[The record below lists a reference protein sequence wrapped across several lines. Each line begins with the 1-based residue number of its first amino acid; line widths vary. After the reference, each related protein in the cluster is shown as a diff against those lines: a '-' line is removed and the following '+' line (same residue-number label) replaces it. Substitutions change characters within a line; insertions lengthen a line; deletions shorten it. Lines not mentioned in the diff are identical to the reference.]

1 MRYQSDKPLVPFLDA
16 DLSTLLRGLCRRFVK
31 KIVMDSASS
40 SALLVKVNVSDS
52 ASHIGNVKIDTGFS
66 ATKALNELAATK
78 KCSDLARMRFR
89 DDCKNALVAATD
101 KLLVKSPL
109 KYVMTRNLAC
119 LDPRMMAS
127 DSHGCV
133 SSFRRVLHKLADL
146 HQVNEADCDLIGWQF
161 AAFMDEVVTPNNSAF
176 KEFSPDNDR
185 LDTFLSIRM
194 KGSDHFGKLWPVTKK
209 LLILSHGQAT
219 VERGFSINSQLVV
232 ENLREASVVSQR
244 VVYDAIATAGGL
256 CGVPITKSILSY
268 AQGARQ
274 RYVAYLEAEKQ
285 KQTSINS
292 DCNAK
297 RKLEADERDKL
308 EAKKRRLDNDI
319 AALMK
324 SSDELADS
332 AEAMG
337 DLTLLSQSNALRKS
351 AATKRQA
358 LKDL

>member
-1 MRYQSDKPLVPFLDA
+1 MRYQSDKQLVPFLDA
-16 DLSTLLRGLCRRFVK
+16 NLSTLLRGPCRRFVN

-40 SALLVKVNVSDS
+40 SALLVKVNMSDS
-52 ASHIGNVKIDTGFS
+52 ASHVGNVKIDTGFS
-66 ATKALNELAATK
+66 ATKALKELAATK

-89 DDCKNALVAATD
+89 DNCKKALVAATD

-119 LDPRMMAS
+119 LDPQMMAS

-161 AAFMDEVVTPNNSAF
+161 AAFMDEV
-176 KEFSPDNDR
+176 
-185 LDTFLSIRM
+185 
-194 KGSDHFGKLWPVTKK
+194 
-209 LLILSHGQAT
+209 AT
-219 VERGFSINSQLVV
+219 WHTW
-232 ENLREASVVSQR
+232 NLRN
-244 VVYDAIATAGGL
+244 
-256 CGVPITKSILSY
+256 
-268 AQGARQ
+268 
-274 RYVAYLEAEKQ
+274 
-285 KQTSINS
+285 KQTSIDS

-297 RKLEADERDKL
+297 RKMEADERNKR

-332 AEAMG
+332 AETTG
-337 DLTLLSQSNALRKS
+337 DLSLLLQSNALRKN